1 MRQLPLL
8 SAAVIGLGLIA
19 FTAPAAA
26 FTNSSPA
33 GLRAGTPGL
42 DAVEPVHCRRYV
54 HRHRLGHGTSRG
66 CHAGVVVIERDRPSV
81 VVRER
86 SRTHIR
92 SGTTVRGSGSVGT
105 STTIRS
111 GSGSGSAPAAG
122 TSTTIKSGSGR
133 TPAATTGAA
142 PAPAATQSAPAAK
155 QSAPEAKPSAP
166 AATQSAPSN
175 TQSAPA
181 GKQ

>member
-8 SAAVIGLGLIA
+8 PAAAIGLGLIA

-42 DAVEPVHCRRYV
+42 DAVEPVHCRRAV
-54 HRHRLGHGTSRG
+54 HKHQFGHRWSRG
-66 CHAGVVVIERDRPSV
+66 CGPGVVVIEGPRRHGV
-81 VVRER
+81 VVRDRAR
-86 SRTHIR
+86 SGSSVTIR
-92 SGTTVRGSGSVGT
+92 SGGGSAPSSGS
-105 STTIRS
+105 STTIR
-111 GSGSGSAPAAG
+111 SGSGSAPAAG
-122 TSTTIKSGSGR
+122 TSTTIKSGSGS

-142 PAPAATQSAPAAK
+142 PAPAAK

-166 AATQSAPSN
+166 AATQSAPAAP
-175 TQSAPA
+175 QSAPA
-181 GKQ
+181 PKQ